1 MFSRSRVARGI
12 ALVVGLVCVGSPA
25 LAQQKIAVID
35 VARIMT
41 ESKRGQEVV
50 RLLEE
55 LQAQKRTELE
65 ALNTEIGALRN
76 RIQEGRLSLADDA
89 LEKLG
94 VELQQK
100 TLSLER
106 ASEDAERELQVMQ
119 QTDIKRV
126 EDDVLPII
134 QAVGLELGFTLIF
147 NKFQSGLVFASEEV
161 DITDE
166 ILLRFD
172 AVSAAS
178 GE

>member
-1 MFSRSRVARGI
+1 MFLRSRVTSGI
-12 ALVVGLVCVGSPA
+12 VLAVGLFGAGSPV

-50 RLLEE
+50 RQLEQ

-65 ALNTEIGALRN
+65 ALNTDIGSLRN

-89 LEKLG
+89 LEKLLL
-94 VELQQK
+94 ELQQK
-100 TLSLER
+100 TVSLER
-106 ASEDAERELQVMQ
+106 ASEDAERELQAMQ
-119 QTDIKRV
+119 QSDIKKV

-134 QAVGLELGFTLIF
+134 QTVGRELGFTLIF

-161 DITDE
+161 DITNE
-166 ILLRFD
+166 ILSRFD
-172 AVSAAS
+172 AES